1 MSIAAEPWFVPDT
14 TTLKDQLQQFL
25 KRNAQMAMVV
35 DEYGEV
41 QGLVTLEDI
50 LEEIVGQISDEH
62 DTADLQIR
70 PQADGTI
77 NVDGTVPIRDLNRSM
92 DWDLPDDEAT
102 TIAGL
107 VVHEAQ
113 MIPEP
118 GQVFTFHGYRMEILR
133 RSRNKIAAVRIK
145 RLGQQDAAPAKSADR
160 AMAVATPRK

>member
-1 MSIAAEPWFVPDT
+1 MKQHLALVA
-14 TTLKDQLQQFL
+14 
-25 KRNAQMAMVV
+25 
-35 DEYGEV
+35 DEYG
-41 QGLVTLEDI
+41 GTAGIVTIEDI

-62 DTADLQIR
+62 DTAELQIR

-77 NVDGTVPIRDLNRSM
+77 NVDGAVPIRDLNRAM
-92 DWDLPDDEAT
+92 DWNLPEVEAT

-145 RLGQQDAAPAKSADR
+145 RLAPAEMTAGRPAERTGERAPAK
-160 AMAVATPRK
+160 

>member
-1 MSIAAEPWFVPDT
+1 
-14 TTLKDQLQQFL
+14 
-25 KRNAQMAMVV
+25 MALVV

-41 QGLVTLEDI
+41 QGLITLEDI

-62 DTADLQIR
+62 DSADLHIR

-77 NVDGTVPIRDLNRSM
+77 NVDGTVPIRDLNRHM

-118 GQVFTFHGYRMEILR
+118 GQTFTFYGYRMEILR

-145 RLGQQDAAPAKSADR
+145 RLDGRDAEGGAQSASS
-160 AMAVATPRK
+160 